1 MSKPI
6 YKTVVILRNKRCYK
20 PFIDYFTKQL
30 QYYSTEKKVEVTM
43 LGEKKLA
50 YEIKGH
56 TTGWYV
62 TFAYEATPD
71 NMAEVERLLRTND
84 DVLKFITIKHED
96 DAILEDL
103 PKETEQTTPDN
114 KTPVDVL
121 DIIYNL
127 K

>member
-1 MSKPI
+1 MSKHI
-6 YKTVVILRNKRCYK
+6 YEAIVIVRNKRCYK

-56 TTGWYV
+56 TTGWYA
-62 TFAYEATPD
+62 TFTYEATPD
-71 NMAEVERLLRTND
+71 NMAEVERLLRTDD
-84 DVLKFITIKHED
+84 DVLKFIAIIHKD
-96 DAILEDL
+96 GAILEDL
-103 PKETEQTTPDN
+103 PKETEQMTPDN